1 MNKNSNRKIFLVD
14 FIDEFS
20 FSKKLYKEK
29 ISFNRV
35 AFIFFTLIFV
45 SLIFSVKIFYYGSIS
60 NKDISKNKIILKN
73 STRSDIT
80 DIHGNVLAK
89 TVLTNNVGI
98 NPRLENNKKKLLI
111 KLKLLF
117 PDLDVESFNK
127 KFEKNKFFYIKKK
140 LSPEKYGQIRLL
152 GEKSVITEQ
161 KITRIYPHENLFSHV
176 LGQIDDENN
185 GISGLEKSL
194 DADLKKSNT
203 NLQLT
208 LDSNIQFLI
217 RNELIKFNEIFRTHG
232 SGALLMDVNNGE
244 ILSLVSLPDFNINK
258 RGEITDSK
266 YINRITKGVY
276 ELGSIFKTFTLAG
289 ALNEKIINI
298 NTNFENLPKSIK
310 CAGRKISEYD
320 MDIPSTITAEQ
331 ILIRSGNI
339 GSVRIAQKM
348 GIEKTKNFLD
358 SLNLLDT
365 LEFDLE
371 EVGKPLPFKWGKCKL
386 ATVSFGHG
394 ISTTALQI
402 ASAYAMIS
410 NGGYKINPT
419 LIKKKDKLKKTKI
432 ISDDVSNSINLI
444 LRKIVSTEEGTAN
457 LANVDG
463 YNVGG
468 KTGTAQKIENGIYT
482 KKKNKY
488 FCIHFSNQ

>member
-1 MNKNSNRKIFLVD
+1 MSKNSNRKIFLAD
-14 FIDEFS
+14 FTDEFS

-111 KLKLLF
+111 KLKLLL

-152 GEKSVITEQ
+152 GEKSLITEQ

-217 RNELIKFNEIFRTHG
+217 RNELIKFNEISF
-232 SGALLMDVNNGE
+232 E
-244 ILSLVSLPDFNINK
+244 ICVSICSRDTSNIN
-258 RGEITDSK
+258 
-266 YINRITKGVY
+266 
-276 ELGSIFKTFTLAG
+276 
-289 ALNEKIINI
+289 II
-298 NTNFENLPKSIK
+298 
-310 CAGRKISEYD
+310 
-320 MDIPSTITAEQ
+320 
-331 ILIRSGNI
+331 
-339 GSVRIAQKM
+339 
-348 GIEKTKNFLD
+348 
-358 SLNLLDT
+358 
-365 LEFDLE
+365 
-371 EVGKPLPFKWGKCKL
+371 
-386 ATVSFGHG
+386 
-394 ISTTALQI
+394 
-402 ASAYAMIS
+402 
-410 NGGYKINPT
+410 
-419 LIKKKDKLKKTKI
+419 
-432 ISDDVSNSINLI
+432 
-444 LRKIVSTEEGTAN
+444 
-457 LANVDG
+457 
-463 YNVGG
+463 
-468 KTGTAQKIENGIYT
+468 
-482 KKKNKY
+482 
-488 FCIHFSNQ
+488 